1 LNTAL
6 ETISLHVG
14 YHKQVS
20 LFENLNLSLH
30 AGELVCFMGPN
41 GAGKSSLI
49 RTLAGLQQPL
59 SGTVSG
65 NDRIVDAKQ
74 IALVLTDRISVGNMT
89 AYELISFGRYPY
101 LDWRVNLTRADE
113 EIINRAIANVRVE
126 HLIKKKLDQLSDG
139 ELQMIM
145 ITKALS
151 QDTPIILLDEPTAHL
166 DLNNRVEIMR
176 LLRKLAHKMNK
187 AILIATHDL
196 DLALQMADMIWLA
209 GKEKNILA
217 GLPEDLVLDGSF
229 DKIFQFKGFDLKS
242 GKIEHAP
249 YRDVVI
255 NLEGKGASLLWTKN
269 ALERCGFMVETSE
282 RTQQSSNTIHVK
294 IETEES
300 KPRWILDKDNRLYTL
315 YSISALIKHI

>member
-1 LNTAL
+1 
-6 ETISLHVG
+6 
-14 YHKQVS
+14 
-20 LFENLNLSLH
+20 
-30 AGELVCFMGPN
+30 MGPN

-65 NDRIVDAKQ
+65 SDRIVDAKQ
-74 IALVLTDRISVGNMT
+74 IALVLTDRITAGNMT
-89 AYELISFGRYPY
+89 AYELITFGRYPY

-113 EIINRAIANVRVE
+113 EIINRAIVNVRVE
-126 HLIKKKLDQLSDG
+126 HLIKKRLDQLSDG
-139 ELQMIM
+139 ELQMVM

-187 AILIATHDL
+187 VILIATHDL
-196 DLALQMADMIWLA
+196 DLALQMADIIWLT
-209 GKEKNILA
+209 GKEKNILS